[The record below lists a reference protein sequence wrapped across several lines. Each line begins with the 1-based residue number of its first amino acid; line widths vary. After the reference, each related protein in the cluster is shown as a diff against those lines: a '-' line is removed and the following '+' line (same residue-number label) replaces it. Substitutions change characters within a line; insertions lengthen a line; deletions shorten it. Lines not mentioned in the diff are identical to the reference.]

1 MTVSDKQNTPSRQ
14 DEDSPKPWD
23 IPAEGLVTRYG
34 FQWGPLIV
42 TRMAH
47 ITRRG
52 YVLSVETPH
61 QSMQVYVTEKGRKI
75 KAMKARS
82 RTAS

>member
-1 MTVSDKQNTPSRQ
+1 MPDPAGRQ
-14 DEDSPKPWD
+14 SEARPWD

-52 YVLSVETPH
+52 YVLSIETPH
-61 QSMQVYVTEKGRKI
+61 ESMQVYVTEKGRRIRPMTVRAK
-75 KAMKARS
+75 
-82 RTAS
+82 